1 MKRYRLLGM
10 SAVAFLGM
18 MVWLIGAATAT
29 DDAMTKTL
37 VEYFRRKANIPPNT
51 QVEVKDLQP
60 SKIKGA
66 KSGTLSVGGR
76 PMAFTVS
83 DDGRYAFFG
92 ELEDL
97 TVDPFAAVM
106 KKISLKDVAT
116 KGPANAKV
124 TIVEYSDFQCPFCSK
139 GYQVIESQVLK
150 DYGDKIRF
158 AYKNFPLPMHPWAE
172 PAAIASR
179 CAEQQKPAGF
189 WKLYDYY
196 FQNQKDITAQN
207 LKDKSLEA
215 LKGSGVDATKFGDC
229 LDNKKTL
236 DAVKAEQAE
245 GTSVG
250 VNGTPAFIINGRLIS
265 GAQPYESFKAIIDD
279 ELARAGKK

>member
-1 MKRYRLLGM
+1 
-10 SAVAFLGM
+10 
-18 MVWLIGAATAT
+18 
-29 DDAMTKTL
+29 
-37 VEYFRRKANIPPNT
+37 
-51 QVEVKDLQP
+51 
-60 SKIKGA
+60 
-66 KSGTLSVGGR
+66 
-76 PMAFTVS
+76 
-83 DDGRYAFFG
+83 
-92 ELEDL
+92 
-97 TVDPFAAVM
+97 
-106 KKISLKDVAT
+106 
-116 KGPANAKV
+116 
-124 TIVEYSDFQCPFCSK
+124 
-139 GYQVIESQVLK
+139 
-150 DYGDKIRF
+150 
-158 AYKNFPLPMHPWAE
+158 MHPWAE

>member
-1 MKRYRLLGM
+1 MKRYRLFGM
-10 SAVAFLGM
+10 GTVAFLGLT
-18 MVWLIGAATAT
+18 VWLIGAASAT
-29 DDAMTKTL
+29 DDATTKTL
-37 VEYFRRKANIPPNT
+37 VDYYRRKANVPPNI
-51 QVEVKDLQP
+51 QVELKDIQA

-66 KSGTLSVGGR
+66 KSGTLSVNGR
-76 PMAFTVS
+76 PMAFTMS

-106 KKISLKDVAT
+106 KRISFKDVAT

-124 TIVEYSDFQCPFCSK
+124 TIVEYSDFQCPYCSR
-139 GYQVIESQVLK
+139 GYQVIENQVLK
-150 DYGDKIRF
+150 DYGDKVRF
-158 AYKNFPLPMHPWAE
+158 AYKSFPLPNHPWAE
-172 PAAIASR
+172 PAAIAAR
-179 CAEQQKPAGF
+179 CAQQQKPAGF

-196 FQNQKDITAQN
+196 FQNQKDLTAQN

-215 LKGSGVDATKFGDC
+215 LKGSGVDATKFADC

-236 DAVKAEQAE
+236 DVVKAEQAE
-245 GTSVG
+245 GTTVG

-265 GAQPYESFKAIIDD
+265 GAQPYESFKAVIDD
-279 ELARAGKK
+279 ELARAEKK